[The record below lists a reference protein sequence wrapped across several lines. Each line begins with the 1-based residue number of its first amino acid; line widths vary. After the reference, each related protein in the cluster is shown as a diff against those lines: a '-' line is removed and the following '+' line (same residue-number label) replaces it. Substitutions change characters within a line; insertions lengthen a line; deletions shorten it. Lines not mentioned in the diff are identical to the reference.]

1 MNSEYTVKSG
11 DTLSAIAQRNQTTL
25 SSLLRL
31 NPDVENP
38 DQIFSGQRLKL
49 PAGNDANFS
58 GCEVGQIAQ
67 QPSCAEEIV
76 EVVHVTGSDELILLT
91 ENELSEWLDE
101 EELVCGPVNEFYTRL
116 ADLHDGDQES
126 ELSPT
131 EGEGQM
137 LSEVQEEKERLIG
150 ELQARSV
157 LTSDMQTIPPITEIK
172 RLAGNKHVTFVRSD
186 KIKNHLRRYSIAA
199 RDQARSKGWL
209 TDKGLDPARL
219 REAIRS
225 ELNVRFNA
233 TLWEPD
239 RNGAL
244 MTTLNKFYDEAS
256 WSVWGDA
263 VARQKAIDETGFDAS
278 ADAQFMRFAAGLSG
292 SGEFDPRKG
301 KVHVQAKLEGQF
313 ALAQGKMGLEQM
325 FPVNNQSEVKVFYRI
340 GGWDGERKEV
350 SLGHFQARVQASL
363 SGFAGASALLAA
375 NVEIDSSNGVPN
387 LKGVAARKQGQG
399 ATLDGGVFAGV
410 RAGCEL
416 KGALLW
422 TDVLS
427 EQSGAKTLCEIGKK
441 VEAAAGA
448 GAEFQLRL
456 QFSEETSKFY
466 FNFHAGVVL
475 GVGASGSFVL
485 EVDPKNILT
494 MVHYVYKAVAD
505 VDFRYLELFGDE
517 TEAFDWYS
525 RIAIYAI
532 GTGTNF
538 SVAAAQMAER
548 GATRVLDFM
557 DNLGDDLQSNLERER
572 IGREIANNLI
582 ADDARGAESVLRH
595 SPPEVK
601 AKLLHVLIGDFWL
614 TPKLLDGTFT
624 KVKAVGLILQSMQS
638 WRDFEETMVRINPEN
653 ESKKVDFEKNVWNV
667 FNFIGKNMNHYNL
680 YERVLKG
687 TTANLVGP
695 VRSDPFSACRV
706 SGIA

>member
-1 MNSEYTVKSG
+1 MNSEYTVQSG
-11 DTLSAIAQRNQTTL
+11 DTLSAIAQRHRTSL

-31 NPDVENP
+31 NPEIKSPN
-38 DQIFSGQRLKL
+38 QIFSGQRLKV
-49 PAGNDANFS
+49 PAENDAVFS
-58 GCEVGQIAQ
+58 GCEVGQVTQ

-101 EELVCGPVNEFYTRL
+101 EEFICGPMNEFYARL
-116 ADLHDGDQES
+116 ADLHDGDPES

-186 KIKNHLRRYSIAA
+186 KIRNHLRRYSIAA
-199 RDQARSKGWL
+199 RDQARSEGWL
-209 TDKGLDPARL
+209 TDKGLDPAKL
-219 REAIRS
+219 REVIRS
-225 ELNVRFNA
+225 ELNVKFNSI
-233 TLWEPD
+233 LWEPD
-239 RNGAL
+239 KNGAL
-244 MTTLNKFYDEAS
+244 MATLNKFYDEAS
-256 WSVWGDA
+256 WSIWGDA
-263 VARQKAIDETGFDAS
+263 AAQQKAIDESGFDAS
-278 ADAQFMRFAAGLSG
+278 AEAQLMRFAAGFSG
-292 SGEFDPRKG
+292 SGEFDPKKG

-313 ALAQGKMGLEQM
+313 ALAQGKIGLEQV

-375 NVEIDSSNGVPN
+375 NVEIDSSNGIPS
-387 LKGVAARKQGQG
+387 LKGIAARKRGQG
-399 ATLDGGVFAGV
+399 ATADGGVFAGI

-427 EQSGAKTLCEIGKK
+427 ETTGTKTLCEIGKK
-441 VEAAAGA
+441 VEAAAGV
-448 GAEFQLRL
+448 GAELQLRL
-456 QFSEETSKFY
+456 QFNDRTGKFY
-466 FNFHAGVVL
+466 FNVHAGAVL

-485 EVDPKNILT
+485 EVDPRHILT
-494 MVHYVYKAVAD
+494 MVHYVYKAVTD
-505 VDFRYLELFGDE
+505 VDFRYLELFDDA
-517 TEAFDWYS
+517 TKAFEWYS
-525 RIAIYAI
+525 KIAIYAI

-538 SVAAAQMAER
+538 WIAAAKMAEQ
-548 GATRVLDFM
+548 GAQKVDDFV
-557 DNLGDDLQSNLERER
+557 DDLVIALRSNLGREK
-572 IGREIANNLI
+572 IGREIADNLI
-582 ADDARGAESVLRH
+582 ADDARGPESVMRH

-601 AKLLHVLIGDFWL
+601 AKLLYLLIDDFWL

-638 WRDFEETMVRINPEN
+638 WRDFEETMLRINPES
-653 ESKKVDFEKNVWNV
+653 EPITSDFEANVQNV

-680 YERVLKG
+680 YKHVLEG

-695 VRSDPFSACRV
+695 VRSDPFLACRV
-706 SGIA
+706 SGIV

>member
-11 DTLSAIAQRNQTTL
+11 DTLSAIAQRHQTSL

-31 NPDVENP
+31 NPDIENP
-38 DQIFSGQRLKL
+38 DQIYSGQKLKL
-49 PAGNDANFS
+49 PAANDANFS
-58 GCEVGQIAQ
+58 HCEVGQVTQ

-91 ENELSEWLDE
+91 KNELSEWLDE
-101 EELVCGPVNEFYTRL
+101 EEFVCGPMNEFYSKL
-116 ADLHDGDQES
+116 KDLNGGDQDS
-126 ELSPT
+126 KLSPA
-131 EGEGQM
+131 EGEGQA
-137 LSEVQEEKERLIG
+137 LSQVQEEKQRLIE

-157 LTSDMQTIPPITEIK
+157 LTADMQSIPPITEIK
-172 RLAGNKHVTFVRSD
+172 RLAGNKHVTYVRAG
-186 KIKNHLRRYSIAA
+186 KYKGHPRRYSIAA
-199 RDQARSKGWL
+199 RDRKRSGGWL
-209 TDKGLDPARL
+209 TAKGVDPAKL
-219 REAIRS
+219 RDAIRS
-225 ELNVRFNA
+225 ELNVGFSA
-233 TLWEPD
+233 SLWEPD
-239 RNGAL
+239 KNGAL
-244 MTTLNKFYDEAS
+244 MTTLNKLYDEAS
-256 WSVWGDA
+256 WSIWGDA
-263 VARQKAIDETGFDAS
+263 AARQKAIDETGFDAS
-278 ADAQFMRFAAGLSG
+278 AEAQFMRFAAGLSG

-301 KVHVQAKLEGQF
+301 KIHVQGKLEGQF
-313 ALAQGKMGLEQM
+313 ALAQGKAGIEQV
-325 FPVNNQSEVKVFYRI
+325 FPVNNRSEVKVFYRV

-350 SLGHFQARVQASL
+350 SLGRFQARIQASL
-363 SGFAGASALLAA
+363 SGFAGASAMLAG
-375 NVEIDSSNGVPN
+375 NVEIDSSNGIPS
-387 LKGVAARKQGQG
+387 LKGIAARKRGQG
-399 ATLDGGVFAGV
+399 ATVDGGIFVGV

-427 EQSGAKTLCEIGKK
+427 EPSGEKVLCEIGKK
-441 VEAAAGA
+441 VEAAAGI
-448 GAEFQLRL
+448 GAELQLRL
-456 QFSEETSKFY
+456 EFNDKTGKFY

-475 GVGASGSFVL
+475 GVGASGSFQL

-517 TEAFDWYS
+517 TEAFDWYT

-548 GATRVLDFM
+548 GATTVLGFM
-557 DNLGDDLQSNLERER
+557 DNLGAALQSNLERER
-572 IGREIANNLI
+572 VGREIADNLI
-582 ADDARGAESVLRH
+582 VDDARGAESVLRH

-601 AKLLHVLIGDFWL
+601 AKLLYLLIDDFWL

-638 WRDFEETMVRINPEN
+638 WRDFEETMVRINPES
-653 ESKKVDFEKNVWNV
+653 EPIKSDFDENVRNV
-667 FNFIGKNMNHYNL
+667 FNFIGKNINHYNL
-680 YERVLKG
+680 FERVLKG

-695 VRSDPFSACRV
+695 VRLDPFSVCRI

>member
-11 DTLSAIAQRNQTTL
+11 ETLSAIAQRHQTTL

-31 NPDVENP
+31 NPDIKNP
-38 DQIFSGQRLKL
+38 DQIYSGQKLKL
-49 PAGNDANFS
+49 PAANDANFS
-58 GCEVGQIAQ
+58 RCEVGQVTQ
-67 QPSCAEEIV
+67 QPTCAEEIV

-91 ENELSEWLDE
+91 KSELSEWLDE
-101 EELVCGPVNEFYTRL
+101 EEFVCGPMNEFYSKL
-116 ADLHDGDQES
+116 EDLNDGDLDS
-126 ELSPT
+126 RLSPA
-131 EGEGQM
+131 EGEGQA
-137 LSEVQEEKERLIG
+137 LSEVQEEKQRLIE
-150 ELQARSV
+150 ELHARSV
-157 LTSDMQTIPPITEIK
+157 LIADMQSMPPITEIK

-186 KIKNHLRRYSIAA
+186 KLRNHPRRYSIAA
-199 RDQARSKGWL
+199 RDRARSEGWL
-209 TDKGLDPARL
+209 TNKGLDPAKL
-219 REAIRS
+219 RNAIRS
-225 ELNVRFNA
+225 ELNVKFNA

-239 RNGAL
+239 KNGAL
-244 MTTLNKFYDEAS
+244 MTTLNKFYDETS
-256 WSVWGDA
+256 WSIWGNA
-263 VARQKAIDETGFDAS
+263 AARQKAIDETGFDAS
-278 ADAQFMRFAAGLSG
+278 AEAQFMRFASGLSG

-301 KVHVQAKLEGQF
+301 KVHLQGRLEGQF
-313 ALAQGKMGLEQM
+313 ALAQGKVGLEQV
-325 FPVNNQSEVKVFYRI
+325 FPVNNRSEVKVFYRI

-350 SLGHFQARVQASL
+350 SLGHFQARIQASL
-363 SGFAGASALLAA
+363 TGFSGASAMLAA
-375 NVEIDSSNGVPN
+375 NVEIDSSNGIPS
-387 LKGVAARKQGQG
+387 LKGIAARRRGQG
-399 ATLDGGVFAGV
+399 ASVDGSVFAGV

-422 TDVLS
+422 TDVLT
-427 EQSGAKTLCEIGKK
+427 EPYEEKVLCEIGKK
-441 VEAAAGA
+441 VEVSAGI
-448 GAEFQLRL
+448 GAELQLRL
-456 QFSEETSKFY
+456 HFSETTGKFY

-485 EVDPKNILT
+485 EVDPQYIVT

-505 VDFRYLELFGDE
+505 VDFRYLELFDDE
-517 TEAFDWYS
+517 SKAFDWYT

-538 SVAAAQMAER
+538 SVAAVQMAER
-548 GATRVLDFM
+548 GATTVLDFM
-557 DNLGDDLQSNLERER
+557 DNLGDALQSNLERER
-572 IGREIANNLI
+572 VGRKIAANLI
-582 ADDARGAESVLRH
+582 ADNDQGAESVLRH

-601 AKLLHVLIGDFWL
+601 AKLLYLLIDDFWL

-638 WRDFEETMVRINPEN
+638 WRDFEETMVRINPES
-653 ESKKVDFEKNVWNV
+653 EPIKSDFEKNVWNV

-695 VRSDPFSACRV
+695 VRSDPYSACRV